1 MLVKVLVVSMVYGR
15 ASQHQRV
22 RVGPAA
28 AVAVHTGLGGGGRMR

>member
-28 AVAVHTGLGGGGRMR
+28 AVDDGDGDLSSN